1 MHDRGEGPDDDDD
14 ERSEDE
20 SLEQLARRAAAGDR
34 PALEAFLRAVHAP
47 VVRFCRAKLIGSSG
61 VLTADDVAQEVL
73 YALCQA
79 LPRYRP
85 DGSAVMAFVFG
96 IARYKIVDAFR
107 AAGRDRSTVSD
118 ALPDS
123 SDPDPGPEFAAV
135 LATETGRLKLA
146 LARLPDNHREII
158 VLRVALGYSAEEV
171 ARILGSSPGAV
182 RVTQH
187 RAMKR
192 LRAMLVD
199 TVRSDDDR

>member
-1 MHDRGEGPDDDDD
+1 MHDRGEGPDAGQNANEAL
-14 ERSEDE
+14 ER
-20 SLEQLARRAAAGDR
+20 LARRAGAGDR
-34 PALEAFLRAVHAP
+34 PALDAFLRAVHTP
-47 VVRFCRAKLIGSSG
+47 VVRFCRAKLVGSSG
-61 VLTADDVAQEVL
+61 ALTADDVAQEVL
-73 YALCQA
+73 YALCEA

-118 ALPDS
+118 ALPES
-123 SDPDPGPEFAAV
+123 ADPDPGPEFAAV
-135 LATETGRLKLA
+135 LSAETGRLKVA

-158 VLRVALGYSAEEV
+158 VLRVALSYSAEEV
-171 ARILGSSPGAV
+171 ARILGTSPGAV

-192 LRAMLVD
+192 LRALLAEPAYPQD
-199 TVRSDDDR
+199 G